1 MTLQITITEEKDMAI
16 VELAGKVDGFSAA
29 ELQQG
34 FKHVREMGKREIILL
49 LKGLEYIDSR
59 GIGAFLSFFKAIKDG
74 GGRVRLAEAPPN
86 ILELF
91 NVLGV
96 EDLAE
101 VYPSLEQALENSG
114 EGRPTEEVQ
123 RKAAGEEDERHLPK
137 GVAPSSHKA
146 PYVLV
151 GAAVLIAVILVFLF
165 LKPAKRT
172 SGTESEMGP
181 RLDLL
186 ERRIA
191 QIEGRLDAPSP
202 AEETVERLS
211 KGFSERFS
219 LIEKDLSRMREDLA
233 ALEKK
238 GATAVI
244 PEKEKAPPAPP
255 AYHIVSRGETLYRIA
270 LLYNMTVEEL
280 RRLNDLKSDQPLL
293 VGQRL
298 RVKAQ

>member
-1 MTLQITITEEKDMAI
+1 MTLQITITEEKDTAI
-16 VELAGKVDGFSAA
+16 MELAGKVDSFSAA
-29 ELQQG
+29 ELHEG
-34 FKHVREMGKREIILL
+34 FKHVKETGKQEIVLL

-59 GIGAFLSFFKAIKDG
+59 GIGAFLSFFKAVKDG

-101 VYPSLEQALENSG
+101 VYPSLEEALENSK
-114 EGRPTEEVQ
+114 EGGPAEEVQ
-123 RKAAGEEDERHLPK
+123 REPAEEGYERIFPK
-137 GVAPSSHKA
+137 GAAPSPHKA

-151 GAAVLIAVILVFLF
+151 GAAVLIAVILIFLF
-165 LKPAKRT
+165 LKPATRT

-191 QIEGRLDAPSP
+191 QIEGRLGAPSQ
-202 AEETVERLS
+202 AEEKMESLS

-219 LIEKDLSRMREDLA
+219 LIEKDLSRIREDLA

-238 GATAVI
+238 TATGMT
-244 PEKEKAPPAPP
+244 PEKTKAPPAPP
-255 AYHIVSRGETLYRIA
+255 SYHIVSRGETLYRIA

-280 RRLNDLKSDQPLL
+280 RRLNDLKPDQPLL

-298 RVKAQ
+298 RVRAR